1 MAKSTEAPIRAPQKV
16 RSATSD
22 PTPEEIQARA
32 YELYLERNGA
42 PGDPL
47 EDWVRAERELRE
59 KNGTKP
65 RKFNRAPKN
74 HAA

>member
-1 MAKSTEAPIRAPQKV
+1 MAKSTETAVRAPGKA
-16 RSATSD
+16 RAATSD
-22 PTPEEIQARA
+22 PTSEEIQARA
-32 YELYLERNGA
+32 YELYLERKGA

-47 EDWVRAERELRE
+47 EDWVRAERELRG

-65 RKFNRAPKN
+65 RKAARASKN